1 MALTSHEPKINIVK
15 SLRAA
20 YFDCYSGISGDMILG
35 ALVDLGVDPRKI
47 RKALKTLDLKGYKL
61 KTSRVQRGLI
71 AGTKVQ
77 VSLTKSSHHPARKYS
92 DIKKLIADS
101 DLSST
106 AKKNSLE
113 IFKRIAQVEA
123 AIHDTAMEK
132 IHFHEIGAVDSI
144 VDIVGGVVAIESLK
158 LDKIYASPLNVGEGF
173 VQCDHGCL
181 PVPAPATLK
190 LLQGIPVFSNGIKK
204 ELTTPTGAAM
214 IGFYADK
221 FGSLPAMKI
230 VGDGYGA
237 GDHIIAEM
245 PNMLRVVLGEI
256 SAESDEELV
265 LIETNIDDMNPEFY
279 EGTMESLFKAGALD
293 VYLTPIIMK
302 KSRPANKISVLSS
315 ETDRQ
320 AMTEILLHETSSFGV
335 RYFRIGR
342 TVLEREMKTVNIS
355 WGSVR
360 IKIGKFNGKV
370 IQISPEYEDCKK
382 IAYKEKVP
390 VKQVY
395 EEAHSQAIKLF
406 GTIDTPLL

>member
-1 MALTSHEPKINIVK
+1 MK

-35 ALVDLGVDPRKI
+35 ALVDLGVDPGKI

-123 AIHDTAMEK
+123 AIHDTTMEK

-173 VQCDHGCL
+173 VQCAHGCL

-237 GDHIIAEM
+237 GDHIIPEM

-256 SAESDEELV
+256 CEEPDEELV

-395 EEAHSQAIKLF
+395 EEARSQAIKLF
-406 GTIDTPLL
+406 GTIDTPLLQY

>member
-1 MALTSHEPKINIVK
+1 MK

-35 ALVDLGVDPRKI
+35 ALVDLGVDPGKI

-77 VSLTKSSHHPARKYS
+77 VRLTKSSHHPARKYS

-123 AIHDTAMEK
+123 AIHDTTMEK

-279 EGTMESLFKAGALD
+279 EGTMESLFKVGALD

-395 EEAHSQAIKLF
+395 EESHSQAIKLF

>member
-1 MALTSHEPKINIVK
+1 MK

-77 VSLTKSSHHPARKYS
+77 VRLTKSSHHPARKYS

-123 AIHDTAMEK
+123 AIHDTTMEK

-279 EGTMESLFKAGALD
+279 EGTMESLFKVGALD

-395 EEAHSQAIKLF
+395 EESHSQAIKLF

>member
-1 MALTSHEPKINIVK
+1 MK

-35 ALVDLGVDPRKI
+35 ALVDLGVDPGKI

-123 AIHDTAMEK
+123 AIHDTTMEK

-173 VQCDHGCL
+173 VQCAHGCL

-293 VYLTPIIMK
+293 VYLNPIIMK

-406 GTIDTPLL
+406 GTIDTPLLQY